1 MFHNKKF
8 KLIHFFLQKGKL
20 LQKNPVILS
29 VLVFL
34 PTRSILN
41 YSVFCMLIFCK
52 NQCRCSLSA
61 ERSHYVELLSVIT
74 KIWNLISGK
83 RGGCSACLAF
93 GISLNC
99 NRLCTVSRIFT
110 QSVRTSAETNSRSAM
125 CNCMQ
130 TSFKFWAFILFLSC
144 WVKEKLCNVFP
155 LNAVGP
161 TPWHVAL
168 GLNRGNT
175 SHLLCGISGVFFPER
190 TMHRE
195 NHLPYSDTSL
205 AIAGIS

>member
-1 MFHNKKF
+1 MLYVCVLVVGKFGSPMIWDRANGAAGIHTGPRRFIRGRVDSDHGKCTLARQPHQWSRSGMYVPSQSKNYDLQLKCFVRSFVFHNKKF

-74 KIWNLISGK
+74 KI
-83 RGGCSACLAF
+83 
-93 GISLNC
+93 
-99 NRLCTVSRIFT
+99 
-110 QSVRTSAETNSRSAM
+110 
-125 CNCMQ
+125 
-130 TSFKFWAFILFLSC
+130 
-144 WVKEKLCNVFP
+144 
-155 LNAVGP
+155 
-161 TPWHVAL
+161 
-168 GLNRGNT
+168 
-175 SHLLCGISGVFFPER
+175 
-190 TMHRE
+190 
-195 NHLPYSDTSL
+195 
-205 AIAGIS
+205 